1 MCTSEV
7 KHGSCLLHLV
17 VKSTLV
23 LPNSILVFNAPLK
36 IKLLKIE
43 TLKTGFVEK
52 NTASTSSAHCISCYN
67 IVVQEYEVEKRELSL
82 RDGQALTRG
91 CMHCPD

>member
-1 MCTSEV
+1 MQLGYCVSLRSP
-7 KHGSCLLHLV
+7 GGCLPYLV

-43 TLKTGFVEK
+43 LEK
-52 NTASTSSAHCISCYN
+52 LDLWREKQHRQVLAITNMQINQTTDRCDAH
-67 IVVQEYEVEKRELSL
+67 
-82 RDGQALTRG
+82 
-91 CMHCPD
+91 